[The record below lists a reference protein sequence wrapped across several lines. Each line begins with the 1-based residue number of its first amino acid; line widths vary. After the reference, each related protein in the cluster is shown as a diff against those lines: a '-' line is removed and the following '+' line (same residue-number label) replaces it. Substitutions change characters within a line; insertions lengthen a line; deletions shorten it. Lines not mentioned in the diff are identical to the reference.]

1 MDCAKELRPVRLL
14 IIICT
19 VALLGCEGRKNLE
32 LQDGFTV
39 TRIYG
44 DAHAIGKPN
53 GRLLIMPNVVDA
65 IDNEDYLVGLRK
77 KSDSEFKIPEGRE
90 DQPYGYFIYDK
101 KTEKLVLGL
110 SYNEYLIACEEKGI
124 DLKIDKQ

>member
-1 MDCAKELRPVRLL
+1 MDCTKELWTVRLL
-14 IIICT
+14 IIICI

-39 TRIYG
+39 MRIYG

-65 IDNEDYLVGLRK
+65 IDDEDYLVGLRK
-77 KSDSEFKIPEGRE
+77 KSEPEFKVPEGRE

-101 KTEKLVLGL
+101 KTQELLMGL
-110 SYNEYLIACEEKGI
+110 SSSAYLKASAEKGI
-124 DLKIDKQ
+124 SLKLD

>member
-1 MDCAKELRPVRLL
+1 MRLL
-14 IIICT
+14 IIICI

-44 DAHAIGKPN
+44 DAHAIGMPN
-53 GRLLIMPNVVDA
+53 GSILIMPNVVDA
-65 IDNEDYLVGLRK
+65 IDDEDYLVGLRK
-77 KSDSEFKIPEGRE
+77 KSDPEFKIPEGRE
-90 DQPYGYFIYDK
+90 NQPYGYFIYDK

-110 SYNEYLIACEEKGI
+110 SYNEYLIASEEKGI
-124 DLKIDKQ
+124 GLKIDKQ

>member
-1 MDCAKELRPVRLL
+1 MRLL

-19 VALLGCEGRKNLE
+19 VALLGCDGRKNLE

-44 DAHAIGKPN
+44 DAHAVGKPN

-65 IDNEDYLVGLRK
+65 IDDEYYLVGLRN
-77 KSDSEFKIPEGRE
+77 KSDPEFKIPEGRE

-110 SYNEYLIACEEKGI
+110 SYNDYLRTSEKKGV
-124 DLKIDKQ
+124 DLKLDKQ